1 MNPRQPVRRRSS
13 SAARRA
19 ALLRMLVLGVLAIA
33 VASQSSMT
41 PVAGQVPQ
49 IVTDISP
56 EALAQINAL
65 LAEKDTRTASE
76 RKMDSQ
82 LVYARRMELGLPIAP
97 GVQTLE
103 VDVPRAD
110 DGHMIVDV
118 IAADTPE
125 LRAQLAS
132 TSDEVSRSTPF
143 ETRVHLAASQL
154 DTLAAR
160 GDVVFLRPRQ
170 GYMTNRAGERP
181 ARRPDRKEARARNLD
196 SVRQALD
203 GFMTNVGSGVGAIS
217 TQADIT
223 HRTAVFRGLTGAT
236 GAGVKIGVLSDGVT
250 NLAAAQASGDLGP
263 VTVLPGQ
270 GGMGDEGTAM
280 LELIHDLA
288 PGAELYFA
296 TAVNGITSFAQ
307 NIRDLR
313 AAGCTIIVDDVL
325 YFVETPFQDGQTPGV
340 VSTTNGGVVIQ
351 AVKDVTAGGAM
362 YFSSA
367 GNSGNL
373 NDGTSGVWEG
383 DFTDGGTTGLP
394 PGQSGTVHN
403 FGAQNFDTV
412 TSNSSGPITLYWS
425 DPLGGSANDYDLFLM
440 NPAGTL
446 VIAAST
452 NIQSGTQD
460 PFELVS
466 PAISDE
472 RLVVVKKPSAAARM
486 LHLNT
491 NRGELAVATAGQT
504 HGHSSTTA
512 PFSFGV
518 AATPA
523 QGPFPNP
530 FSAANVVETFSS
542 DGPRRILYNGNGT
555 AITPGNVSSTGGVV
569 LNKPDLTAADGGF
582 VSGAGDF
589 PTPFFGTSAAAP
601 HAAAIAAVF
610 KSSNPTLTQQQIK
623 DVMFAL
629 AIDIE
634 AAGVDR
640 DSGVG
645 IIMASPAQPGC
656 TFAIASSASV
666 GVGGGNGAAN
676 VTASSGS
683 CNWSAWTTVS
693 WITLTSGAVRTGSG
707 AVGYAV
713 APNPGP
719 VRTGTIVVQG
729 GNSITITQ
737 SGTAPTPFDSNAFVA
752 LQDPGT
758 IESSLVVSG
767 LAGPISNVTVS
778 LHITHTWDE
787 DLRISLVGPD
797 NTTVNLST
805 ANGADLDN
813 YGSGCAA
820 ASRTRFSDSAINYIV
835 TAAPPFVGEFRPE
848 QALAAFNGKSGAA
861 ANGTWRL
868 RIQDV
873 VSPDTGALQCWSVN
887 FNVGSSCTYTVNVP
901 FSNAPAG
908 GGAASATV
916 TTSPGCLWN
925 AASNASWLAITSGA
939 SGNGSGSVG
948 LGIQPNGTF
957 STRNAT
963 LTIAGQSF
971 PLAQAPVLVPRATSP
986 SFDGDPLA
994 DVGIYRHS
1002 TGQWFIAQSSGVVRS
1017 ESWGAPSLGDM
1028 PVAGDYDG
1036 DGRDDIAVYRRSTGE
1051 WFISRSTAGFLH
1063 VAWGA
1068 PALNDIPVPGDYDG
1082 DGKTDI
1088 GVYRVNTGD
1097 WIIARSSNGTV
1108 LSLTWGSPAFGDV
1121 PVPADFDGDGRTD
1134 VGVFR
1139 LVTGEWFVNQSTA
1152 GFKTMTW
1159 GAPALGDIPVSGDFD
1174 GDAKADIGVY
1184 RSTTGEWFIA
1194 RSDGGGILYQAWG
1207 VPAQGDIPSPSDFDG
1222 DGRMDITV
1230 FRLGSGQ
1237 WFVIPSAGGSIFAPS
1252 WGAPAFGNRPLT
1264 YR

>member
-19 ALLRMLVLGVLAIA
+19 ARLRMLVLGVLAIA

-160 GDVVFLRPRQ
+160 ADVVFLRPRQ

-340 VSTTNGGVVIQ
+340 LSTTNGGVVIQ
-351 AVKDVTAGGAM
+351 AVKDVTAGARCTSPRPATQATSTTARRVCGKAT
-362 YFSSA
+362 SRTVAPPVCRPDNRGPSTTSA
-367 GNSGNL
+367 HRISTRSQATAR
-373 NDGTSGVWEG
+373 DPS
-383 DFTDGGTTGLP
+383 
-394 PGQSGTVHN
+394 HC
-403 FGAQNFDTV
+403 
-412 TSNSSGPITLYWS
+412 IWS

-440 NPAGTL
+440 NPAGTSS
-446 VIAAST
+446 IAAST
-452 NIQSGTQD
+452 NVQSGTQD

-569 LNKPDLTAADGGF
+569 TEQTGPHGRRRGLCFGRGRFSD
-582 VSGAGDF
+582 S
-589 PTPFFGTSAAAP
+589 FFGTSAAAP
-601 HAAAIAAVF
+601 HAAAIAALF

-719 VRTGTIVVQG
+719 ARTGTIVVQG

-737 SGTAPTPFDSNAFVA
+737 SGTAPTPFDSNVFVA
-752 LQDPGT
+752 LRDPGT

-971 PLAQAPVLVPRATSP
+971 PLTQAPVLVPRATSP

-1097 WIIARSSNGTV
+1097 WIIARIQQRHRAEPDLGFAGV
-1108 LSLTWGSPAFGDV
+1108 WG
-1121 PVPADFDGDGRTD
+1121 R
-1134 VGVFR
+1134 
-1139 LVTGEWFVNQSTA
+1139 
-1152 GFKTMTW
+1152 
-1159 GAPALGDIPVSGDFD
+1159 
-1174 GDAKADIGVY
+1174 
-1184 RSTTGEWFIA
+1184 A
-1194 RSDGGGILYQAWG
+1194 RPGGL
-1207 VPAQGDIPSPSDFDG
+1207 
-1222 DGRMDITV
+1222 R
-1230 FRLGSGQ
+1230 R
-1237 WFVIPSAGGSIFAPS
+1237 
-1252 WGAPAFGNRPLT
+1252 
-1264 YR
+1264 

>member
-1 MNPRQPVRRRSS
+1 
-13 SAARRA
+13 
-19 ALLRMLVLGVLAIA
+19 MLVLGVLAIA
-33 VASQSSMT
+33 VAAQSSMT

-65 LAEKDTRTASE
+65 LAEKDTRTAAE

-110 DGHMIVDV
+110 DGHMIIDV

-132 TSDEVSRSTPF
+132 TSDEVSRSTRN

-154 DTLAAR
+154 DALAAR
-160 GDVVFLRPRQ
+160 ADVFFLRARQ

-196 SVRQALD
+196 SVRRALD

-223 HRTAVFRGLTGAT
+223 HRTAVFRGLAGAT

-270 GGMGDEGTAM
+270 GGTGDEGTAM

-296 TAVNGITSFAQ
+296 TALNGITSFAQ

-325 YFVETPFQDGQTPGV
+325 YFVETPFQDGQTPGI

-351 AVKDVTAGGAM
+351 AVKDVTAAGAM
-362 YFSSA
+362 FFSSA

-373 NDGTSGVWEG
+373 NDSTSGVWEG
-383 DFTDGGTTGLP
+383 NFLDGGTTGLP
-394 PGQSGTVHN
+394 PGASGTVHSFGGPN
-403 FGAQNFDTV
+403 F
-412 TSNSSGPITLYWS
+412 NSLTRDSGWISLYWS
-425 DPLGGSANDYDLFLM
+425 DPLGGSANDYDLFLL
-440 NPAGTL
+440 NAAGTV
-446 VIAAST
+446 VINAST
-452 NIQSGTQD
+452 DVQTGTQD
-460 PFELVS
+460 PYEIVI
-466 PAISDE
+466 PALAGE

-491 NRGELAVATAGQT
+491 NRGRLAIATAGQT
-504 HGHSSTTA
+504 HGHNSTTA
-512 PFSFGV
+512 PYSFGV

-523 QGPFPNP
+523 QGPFPNA

-569 LNKPDLTAADGGF
+569 LNKPDFTAADGGL

-589 PTPFFGTSAAAP
+589 PSPFFGTSAAAP
-601 HAAAIAAVF
+601 HAAAIAALF

-623 DVMFAL
+623 EVMFSL

-634 AAGVDR
+634 APGVDR
-640 DSGVG
+640 DSGAG
-645 IIMASPAQPGC
+645 IVMASPAQPGC
-656 TFAIASSASV
+656 TFAIAGSTTVGLGGGSSSGTVTPSSAS
-666 GVGGGNGAAN
+666 
-676 VTASSGS
+676 
-683 CNWSAWTTVS
+683 CNWTAWSTVS
-693 WITLTSGAVRTGSG
+693 WLTVTSGKVGTGAGS
-707 AVGYAV
+707 VGYTV

-719 VRTGTIVVQG
+719 ARAGTVVVQG
-729 GNSITITQ
+729 GQSITINQ
-737 SGTAPTPFDSNAFVA
+737 NGTAATPFDSNALVA

-778 LHITHTWDE
+778 LHIAHTWDE

-805 ANGADLDN
+805 ANGGSGDN
-813 YGSGCAA
+813 YGTSCAA
-820 ASRTRFSDSAINYIV
+820 PSRTRFNDSAINYIV
-835 TAAPPFVGEFRPE
+835 GSSAPFVGEFRPE
-848 QALAAFNGKSGAA
+848 QALAAFNGKTGAA

-868 RIQDV
+868 RIQDTFFEE
-873 VSPDTGALQCWSVN
+873 TGSLMCWSLN
-887 FNVGSSCTYTVNVP
+887 FNAGSSCSYTVNVP

-925 AASNASWLAITSGA
+925 AASNASWLAITSSANGD
-939 SGNGSGSVG
+939 GSGSVG

-963 LTIAGQSF
+963 LTVAGQPF
-971 PLAQAPVLVPRATSP
+971 PVTQAPVLVPRATSL

-1002 TGQWFIAQSSGVVRS
+1002 TGQWFIAQSSGGLISV
-1017 ESWGAPSLGDM
+1017 SWGAPSLGDM

-1036 DGRDDIAVYRRSTGE
+1036 DGRDDIGVYRRTTGE

-1108 LSLTWGSPAFGDV
+1108 LSLTWGAASLSDV

-1134 VGVFR
+1134 VAVFR
-1139 LVTGEWFVNQSTA
+1139 LATGEWLVLLSSNGGLLHNA
-1152 GFKTMTW
+1152 W
-1159 GAPALGDIPVSGDFD
+1159 GAPTLGDLPVAGDFD
-1174 GDAKADIGVY
+1174 GDGKADIGVY
-1184 RSTTGEWFIA
+1184 RSSTGEWYIA
-1194 RSDGGGILYQAWG
+1194 RSDGAGMIYQAWG

-1237 WFVIPSAGGSIFAPS
+1237 WFVIPSGGGPILAPS
-1252 WGAPAFGNRPLT
+1252 WGAPALGDRPLT